1 MNNHVEHH
9 LYPQVPFHA
18 LPKLRDA
25 VADQVPAP
33 DPGFFRTNRE
43 VLTVVIRRSLG
54 RNTRARSIRQAPH
67 MISEGAF
74 APSAQRTM

>member
-9 LYPQVPFHA
+9 LYPQVPLHA

-33 DPGFFRTNRE
+33 DPGFFRTNLE
-43 VLTVVIRRSLG
+43 VLTIVIRRSLG
-54 RNTRARSIRQAPH
+54 RNTRARSIRQSLHMVSDDACAP
-67 MISEGAF
+67 IT
-74 APSAQRTM
+74 QRTM